1 MTLQQIEAIICK
13 EVNVMPSELH
23 NTTKRYGDLIELKY
37 IIISLAMSFG
47 RRRGDLAVREKDIA
61 EYYGYNIDNP
71 CVVSYARKWVNG
83 RCKVDKEFAERYF
96 SYKELVNGK
105 KDYSMA
111 FFLTDRVARLR
122 AEADDLMKQIS
133 ELPLA

>member
-13 EVNVMPSELH
+13 EANVLPSELH
-23 NTTKRYGDLIELKY
+23 TTTKRYGDLIELKY

-47 RRRGDLAVREKDIA
+47 RRRGDLAIRERDCA
-61 EYYGYNIDNP
+61 EYFGHNIENP
-71 CVVSYARKWVNG
+71 SVVSYARKWVNR
-83 RCKVDKEFAERYF
+83 RCKVDKEFAERY
-96 SYKELVNGK
+96 YALKELVNGK

-122 AEADDLMKQIS
+122 AEADDLIKQINK
-133 ELPLA
+133 LAV

>member
-13 EVNVMPSELH
+13 EANVLPSELH

-47 RRRGDLAVREKDIA
+47 RRRGDLALRERDCA
-61 EYYGYNIDNP
+61 EYYGHNVDNP

-83 RCKVDKEFAERYF
+83 RCKVDKEFAERYY

-122 AEADDLMKQIS
+122 AEADDLMKQINK
-133 ELPLA
+133 LAV